1 MAVFIRFYTQEK
13 GFKMNITVLGSGT
26 SQGVPVIGCSCAI
39 CSSSDERDKRFRS
52 SVLIEIDGKHIVI
65 DTGPDFRSQMLANHV
80 KQVDAVLFT
89 HEHKDHTAGLDDIRP
104 FNFMQDEVI
113 PVFASNRVAEA
124 IQREYAYIFAE
135 KKYPGAPEINLRIIE
150 NEAFNPFTSLK
161 VIPIQVMHG
170 QIPVFGYRI
179 NDFTYITDAKTIDQI
194 EIDKVK
200 GTEILIINAL
210 RLESHHSHFNLDDAL
225 SFIAEI
231 APKKAYLTHISHVF
245 GKHEEIEKMLPPGVF
260 VAYDGLQINLTST

>member
-1 MAVFIRFYTQEK
+1 
-13 GFKMNITVLGSGT
+13 MNITVLGSGT
-26 SQGVPVIGCSCAI
+26 SQGVPVIGCSCTI

-52 SVLIEIDGKHIVI
+52 SVLIEIDGKNIVI

-104 FNFMQDEVI
+104 FNF
-113 PVFASNRVAEA
+113 ASDRVAEA
-124 IQREYAYIFAE
+124 LQREYAYIFAE
-135 KKYPGAPEINLRIIE
+135 KKYPGAPEIDLHIIE

-161 VIPIQVMHG
+161 VIPIRVMHG
-170 QIPVFGYRI
+170 QIPVFGFRI
-179 NDFTYITDAKTIDQI
+179 KDFTYITDAKTIDQI

-210 RLESHHSHFNLDDAL
+210 RLESHHSHFSLDDAL
-225 SFIAEI
+225 AFIDEI

-260 VAYDGLQINLTST
+260 AAYDGLQINIPSK